1 MVLVVQGKKI
11 TLLKPIVTYQLN
23 LFLSMDGLFLE
34 NGPFRANKDLTLSVN
49 PGGWQNYATNIYG
62 LYLNPFLR
70 NNKIN

>member
-1 MVLVVQGKKI
+1 
-11 TLLKPIVTYQLN
+11 
-23 LFLSMDGLFLE
+23 MDGLFLE

-49 PGGWQNYATNIYG
+49 PGGWQNYATNVYG